1 MVLVSLLVDQLSS
14 LFLSLATSM
23 YFWSVSLVYQ
33 LSGQFHIFLVDQ
45 IFFWYTK
52 YFFGRPNFFF
62 GRPNFFLVYQNIFLL
77 YQKFFW
83 STKFFFDRPK
93 KWEID
98 RTIGIPK
105 RLTKS
110 TWTPLLCRVSDTV
123 RHQGSPVCLFCLLL
137 LFGNLDYMQTWELVI
152 YSRGVIP
159 KVAKSKEGGFITL
172 RREVD
177 M

>member
-1 MVLVSLLVDQLSS
+1 MPRSTITHVLLVSLFGIPIVRSIS
-14 LFLSLATSM
+14 HFFGRPHLFL
-23 YFWSVSLVYQ
+23 VY
-33 LSGQFHIFLVDQ
+33 Q
-45 IFFWYTK
+45 IFFWSTK
-52 YFFGRPNFFF
+52 FLFGKSK
-62 GRPNFFLVYQNIFLL
+62 FFLVYQN
-77 YQKFFW
+77 FFC
-83 STKFFFDRPK
+83 STKFFFGQPK

-110 TWTPLLCRVSDTV
+110 TWTPFLCRVSDTV